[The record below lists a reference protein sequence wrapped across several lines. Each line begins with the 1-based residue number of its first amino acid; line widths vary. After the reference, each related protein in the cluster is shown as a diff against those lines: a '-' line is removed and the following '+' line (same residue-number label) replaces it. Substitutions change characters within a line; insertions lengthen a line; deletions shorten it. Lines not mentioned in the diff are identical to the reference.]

1 MKLRTRIIIVYGTI
15 FLFLMGSVI
24 VAASFLINN
33 SFSKVHQQ
41 DVDNLRNV
49 IDNEYKL
56 LGERANNE
64 VSRVVKSYSAE
75 IVHALNA
82 VETVRDTWRQIGGGT
97 SMDILELG
105 SADGMIVA
113 SAHDPARFGINDKEA
128 LRLAKNRIKEPTLR
142 IRSGNRLSVE
152 FISPVPARGKVLAFV
167 VGGYYLKDQ
176 LKLGGTGA
184 DYIFLLQGNIPSVIH
199 GTDVSVDA
207 LKDKLMKI
215 AQPSSEDDS
224 PKQNAKHS
232 AVSKVNTQLRQ
243 SQKRNWLK
251 WFRNPD
257 QEEIELPEIQINKK
271 EYTAGVIP
279 LMSYKNTQLGAII
292 AMFSDTQSKQIQKVL
307 IRSLFG
313 VALAGIFSAY
323 VAGYFI
329 SKSVTKPIQD
339 LVDGVGVIAS
349 GNLDH
354 RIKTDAQGEVKFL
367 VDSVNDM
374 TVSLKENRERA
385 ISAERIAA
393 WQDVARTMA
402 HEIKN
407 PLWPIQSSIR
417 SLKRAYQS
425 NRNDFESIFDECTET
440 IAEEVESLRKIVD
453 EFSQFA
459 RMPKPKLEECDLNE
473 VMKDTL
479 ALYTGSTEKVEIKIE
494 LAQNIPK
501 IQGDK
506 EQLSR
511 AFINIITNAVQAMP
525 GGGKL
530 SISTSSSD
538 QPEFVKVTFADTGI
552 GMPLEVQ
559 EKIFQPYFTTKE
571 SGTGLGMAVVHRV
584 ITDHN
589 GAIEV
594 ESQENVGTKFII
606 SLPVVVPN

>member
-1 MKLRTRIIIVYGTI
+1 MKLRTRIILVYGTI

-24 VAASFLINN
+24 VAASFLISK
-33 SFSKVHQQ
+33 SFSKVYYQ
-41 DVDNLRNV
+41 DIENLRNV

-56 LGERANNE
+56 LGDRANNE
-64 VSRVVKSYSAE
+64 VSRTVKSYSAE

-105 SADGMIVA
+105 NADGMIVA
-113 SAHDPARFGINDKEA
+113 SAHDPARFGVNDKEA
-128 LRLAKNRIKEPTLR
+128 LRLAKSRIKEPVLR
-142 IRSGNRLSVE
+142 IRAGNKLTVE
-152 FISPVPARGKVLAFV
+152 YISPIPTKGKVLAFV
-167 VGGYYLKDQ
+167 VGGYFLKDQ
-176 LKLGGTGA
+176 LKLDGAGA
-184 DYIFLLQGNIPSVIH
+184 DYIFLIQNNVISVIH
-199 GTDVSVDA
+199 GKGVSVDT
-207 LKDKLMKI
+207 LKDDLLKI
-215 AQPSSEDDS
+215 SQIRNESNTS
-224 PKQNAKHS
+224 KQETKRS
-232 AVSKVNTQLRQ
+232 TVSKVVTKSQQKNIVQKSPGKLERQ
-243 SQKRNWLK
+243 EN
-251 WFRNPD
+251 D
-257 QEEIELPEIQINKK
+257 LPKIQIGNKK
-271 EYTAGVIP
+271 YTAGVIP
-279 LMSYKNTQLGAII
+279 LMSHKNTQLGAII
-292 AMFSDTQSKQIQKVL
+292 ATFSDTQSKRIQMAL

-313 VALAGIFSAY
+313 VALAGIIAAY

-329 SKSVTKPIQD
+329 SKSVTRPIQD

-349 GNLDH
+349 GNLEH
-354 RIKTDAQGEVKFL
+354 KIETDAQGEVKFL

-417 SLKRAYQS
+417 SLRRAYQS
-425 NRNDFESIFDECTET
+425 NREDFGSIFDECTET
-440 IAEEVESLRKIVD
+440 IAEEVESLRRIVD

-459 RMPKPKLEECDLNE
+459 RMPKPKIEECDLNE

-479 ALYTGSTEKVEIKIE
+479 ALYTASTENVEIITE
-494 LAQNIPK
+494 LAQDIPK

-525 GGGKL
+525 DGGKL
-530 SISTSSSD
+530 NISTSLNEQSD
-538 QPEFVKVTFADTGI
+538 FVKAIFIDTGI
-552 GMPLEVQ
+552 GMPPEIQ

-589 GAIEV
+589 GTIEV
-594 ESQENVGTKFII
+594 ESKENVGTKFII
-606 SLPVVVPN
+606 SLPIT

>member
-1 MKLRTRIIIVYGTI
+1 MKLRTRIVLVYGTI

-24 VAASFLINN
+24 VAASFLISN

-41 DVDNLRNV
+41 DVENLRNV

-56 LGERANNE
+56 LGERVNDE
-64 VSRVVKSYSAE
+64 VSRIVKSYSAE
-75 IVHALNA
+75 IVHALSA
-82 VETVRDTWRQIGGGT
+82 VETVRDTWRQIGGNT

-105 SADGMIVA
+105 DSDGTIVA
-113 SAHDPARFGINDKEA
+113 SAHDPARFGISDKEA
-128 LRLAKNRIKEPTLR
+128 LKIAKNRIKEPTLR
-142 IRSGNRLSVE
+142 IRTGNRLTVE
-152 FISPVPARGKVLAFV
+152 CISSVPAKGKTLAFV
-167 VGGYYLKDQ
+167 VGGYFLKDQ
-176 LKLGGTGA
+176 LKLGGAGA
-184 DYIFLLQGNIPSVIH
+184 NFIFLLQGNVPSIIY
-199 GTDVSVDA
+199 GTGVSIDS
-207 LKDKLMKI
+207 LKEKLVKI
-215 AQPSSEDDS
+215 AQPYSEVN
-224 PKQNAKHS
+224 PQKQNVKHS
-232 AVSKVNTQLRQ
+232 VVSKVNTQ
-243 SQKRNWLK
+243 SQKRKWLNL
-251 WFRNPD
+251 FGDSD
-257 QEEIELPEIQINKK
+257 QHETELPKIQIGNK

-279 LMSYKNTQLGAII
+279 LMSRKNTQIGAII
-292 AMFSDTQSKQIQKVL
+292 ATFSDTQSKRIQMAL

-313 VALAGIFSAY
+313 VALVGIFAAY
-323 VAGYFI
+323 IAGYFI
-329 SKSVTKPIQD
+329 SKSVTRPIQD

-354 RIKTDAQGEVKFL
+354 RIETDAQGEVKFL

-374 TVSLKENRERA
+374 TISLKENLERA
-385 ISAERIAA
+385 VSAERIAA

-417 SLKRAYQS
+417 SLRRAYQS
-425 NRNDFESIFDECTET
+425 NREDFESIFDECTET

-459 RMPKPKLEECDLNE
+459 RMPKPKLEECNLNE

-479 ALYTGSTEKVEIKIE
+479 ALYTDSTEKVEIKTE
-494 LAQNIPK
+494 LAQNIPN

-525 GGGKL
+525 DGGKL
-530 SISTSSSD
+530 NISTSLSEQSN
-538 QPEFVKVTFADTGI
+538 FIKAIFTDTGI
-552 GMPLEVQ
+552 GMPPEVQ

-589 GAIEV
+589 GTIEV
-594 ESQENVGTKFII
+594 ESKENVGTKFII
-606 SLPVVVPN
+606 TLPIA